1 VCARNRDELARVKA
15 RLASLSTA
23 LPELIGRVREVSEAH
38 GRPVAADLPD
48 AQHEGQRLA
57 AFGAYLAHY
66 GRVGNETVGPLDV
79 GDVLAEAV
87 ALARGEL
94 EPRAQISTSFAAA
107 PLVRAN
113 RRQLGQVFVSLLIN
127 AAQALPAG
135 ARDDHE
141 VAIELDTSDAGAARV
156 AIADTGPGIAPELL
170 THIFE
175 PLYSTKRGAGM
186 GIGLAIVRE
195 IVESLGGRVTVE
207 SELGRGTIFVL
218 ELPAAS

>member
-1 VCARNRDELARVKA
+1 MCARNRDELARVKA
-15 RLASLSTA
+15 RLTSLSKA
-23 LPELIGRVREVSEAH
+23 LPELIERVNGLAEAH
-38 GRPVAADLPD
+38 GRPVELPD
-48 AQHEGQRLA
+48 AEREGQRLA
-57 AFGAYLAHY
+57 AFGAYLDHY

-94 EPRAQISTSFAAA
+94 DGKAQVSTSFGEA

-141 VAIELDTSDAGAARV
+141 VGIELDTSEGGAARV
-156 AIADTGPGIAPELL
+156 VIADTGPGIAPELL

-195 IVESLGGRVTVE
+195 IVESLGGTVSVE
-207 SELGRGTIFVL
+207 SALGRGTIFAV
-218 ELPAAS
+218 ELPAA